1 MVYVI
6 LADGFEEIE
15 AIEPI
20 DIMRRAG
27 IEVKT
32 ASIKDKVVTGA
43 HNIPVTA
50 DIMINE
56 IEPEKMDLLM
66 LPGGAGHELLD
77 ASNEVHGLLNY
88 AVTNGIYISAICAAP
103 SIIGKKMML
112 NGKRATCFPGF
123 EKYLYGAEIC
133 RDKAVVDGKFITA
146 RGAGAASDFGFAMVE
161 ILKDKQT
168 ADDLRKTM
176 QYE

>member
-1 MVYVI
+1 MVYVL

-15 AIEPI
+15 ALTPI

-32 ASIKDKVVTGA
+32 AAIKNKVVTGA

-50 DIMINE
+50 DITVQE
-56 IEPEKMDLLM
+56 IEPENAELIM

-77 ASNEVHGLLNY
+77 ASNDVHALLNY
-88 AVTNGIYISAICAAP
+88 AASNGVYIAAICAAP
-103 SIIGKKMML
+103 SILGKKMML
-112 NGKRATCFPGF
+112 EGKKAVCFPGF
-123 EKYLYGAEIC
+123 EKYLYGAEISS
-133 RDKAVVDGKFITA
+133 DKVVTDGKIITA
-146 RGAGAASDFGFAMVE
+146 KGAGAASDFGFVITE
-161 ILKDKQT
+161 ILKDKET
-168 ADDLRKTM
+168 ADKLRKTM